1 MNYFNI
7 STQKNTI
14 VHKYTGMC
22 LYDYGMTFTLKK
34 AEHLLSDTTASISS
48 IALQLG
54 FNNRTHFYKIFKKKN
69 GIPPGEYRKKLK

>member
-54 FNNRTHFYKIFKKKN
+54 FNNRTHFYKIFKEKYGITQENIGKN
-69 GIPPGEYRKKLK
+69 